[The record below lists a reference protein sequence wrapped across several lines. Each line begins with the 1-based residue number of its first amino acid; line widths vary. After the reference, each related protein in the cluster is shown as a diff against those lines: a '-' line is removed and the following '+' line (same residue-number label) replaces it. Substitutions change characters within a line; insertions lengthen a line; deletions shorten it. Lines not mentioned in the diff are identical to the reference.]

1 MDITE
6 VNEAVVEEEKIG
18 YRDILTQKQY
28 LKIIAS
34 NVISRFGDSI
44 DSIAF
49 TWLVYAVTGSAAW
62 SAIIFALNQLPSVL
76 LQPFTGVLV
85 EGMNKKRIMV
95 LSDIVRGAVVALL
108 GILYVQGLVNPWVLA
123 IMTLIISSVEAFC
136 LPASVAL
143 IPKII
148 DKKYYSFATS
158 LNGTLSNVMQL
169 IGLGIAGAIIG
180 AFGVGAAMLIDAA
193 TFLHS
198 AILTA
203 WVKVKESNLK
213 RGEWSAKTY
222 FSDLKEG
229 FCYLRK
235 TQIVFNFCLIGV
247 LANAVVGPVS
257 SLQSPMAVEIFG
269 LGSELLSIYGI
280 AFVLGMSGGS
290 FLLPY
295 IMKKL
300 KIRTIVA
307 GSGILVGACYAGIT
321 LGKLTYGQPI
331 PSYILCGTLAL
342 FLGIGFSWVSGIVNI
357 QFMKNVEEDYLAR
370 AASIFNAAGL
380 AASPIASFLISA
392 LLVRVS
398 VSSIFL
404 MAAAACVIVFTG
416 AAVANVK
423 ME

>member
-1 MDITE
+1 MDMTE
-6 VNEAVVEEEKIG
+6 VNVTAEEKIG
-18 YRDILTQKQY
+18 YRDVLTQTQY
-28 LKIIAS
+28 LKIIAA
-34 NVISRFGDSI
+34 NLISRFGDSI

-49 TWLVYAVTGSAAW
+49 TWIVYAVTGSAAW
-62 SAIIFALNQLPSVL
+62 SAVIFALNQLPSVL
-76 LQPFTGVLV
+76 LQPFAGALV

-95 LSDIVRGAVVALL
+95 LSDLVRGGVVALL
-108 GILYVQGLVNPWVLA
+108 GILYAQGFVGPWILA
-123 IMTLIISSVEAFC
+123 AMTLVISSVEAFC

-169 IGLGIAGAIIG
+169 IGLGVAGAIIG
-180 AFGVGAAMLIDAA
+180 VFGVGAAMLIDAA
-193 TFLHS
+193 TFFLS

-203 WVKVKESNLK
+203 WVKGKEDNLK
-213 RGEWSAKTY
+213 RGKWSAKEY

-229 FCYLRK
+229 FCYLKK
-235 TQIVFNFCLIGV
+235 TQIVFNFCMIGI
-247 LANAVVGPVS
+247 LANMVVGPVS

-269 LGSELLSIYGI
+269 LGSGLLSVYGI
-280 AFVLGMSGGS
+280 AFTLGMSGGS

-295 IMKKL
+295 IMEKF

-307 GSGILVGACYAGIT
+307 GSGVLVGACYAGIT
-321 LGKLTYGQPI
+321 LGRFTYGQVI
-331 PSYILCGTLAL
+331 PSYLLCGALAL
-342 FLGIGFSWVSGIVNI
+342 LLGVGFSWVSGIVNI

-380 AASPIASFLISA
+380 AATPIASFLISA
-392 LLVRVS
+392 LLLKVS

-404 MAAAACVIVFTG
+404 MAAAVCILVFTG